1 MNILVYV
8 DSMSPAGGI
17 ERVVSKHI
25 SFFSKKYNITLLTK
39 DSLESFYDLPQNIK
53 IESLEISDK
62 YNMRSKLQ
70 RIYQTL
76 KQLFVARKKLKEYQY
91 EYDLVYC
98 THVRNLLELYLA
110 GFNLKN
116 VLLTEH
122 GSYYGYNRV
131 YKKLKQFLYPKC
143 KYIISPTSMDYE
155 IYQTQKC
162 NTFYIP
168 NPLSFYNEN
177 FADLNSKIIVNIGRL
192 TSDKRQDLLLEIWN
206 IVSRNH
212 PDWKLKIVGK
222 GECKDSLM
230 QIIQKYNLAGSVE
243 IIEPIKDIESIF
255 LKSSIFA
262 FTSKYE
268 GFGMV
273 LAEAMS
279 CGVPCISF
287 DIPSGPRDILEHE
300 KDGFLIKEGNVE
312 QYILKLEIMMNN
324 EDKRRD
330 MGKKSRENI
339 KKFLDT
345 DIEEKWISLLEKGN
359 I

>member
-1 MNILVYV
+1 
-8 DSMSPAGGI
+8 
-17 ERVVSKHI
+17 
-25 SFFSKKYNITLLTK
+25 
-39 DSLESFYDLPQNIK
+39 
-53 IESLEISDK
+53 
-62 YNMRSKLQ
+62 
-70 RIYQTL
+70 
-76 KQLFVARKKLKEYQY
+76 
-91 EYDLVYC
+91 
-98 THVRNLLELYLA
+98 
-110 GFNLKN
+110 
-116 VLLTEH
+116 
-122 GSYYGYNRV
+122 
-131 YKKLKQFLYPKC
+131 
-143 KYIISPTSMDYE
+143 
-155 IYQTQKC
+155 
-162 NTFYIP
+162 
-168 NPLSFYNEN
+168 
-177 FADLNSKIIVNIGRL
+177 
-192 TSDKRQDLLLEIWN
+192 
-206 IVSRNH
+206 
-212 PDWKLKIVGK
+212 
-222 GECKDSLM
+222 M